1 MTDATRDFAHIGPD
15 TLAGRFIRH
24 FWQPVWPSAE
34 IEKGRPRRVEILGE
48 HVTVY
53 RGESGKVHIVQDRC
67 PHRQTQL
74 SLGWVEGDCIRCF
87 YHGWM
92 FDGAGRCVDQPAEKQ
107 SFKDKVTIRA
117 YPAREYLGFV
127 FAYFG
132 DGAAPAFPLFPEL
145 EEADGTL
152 SVTRH
157 VVPCSYFQRI
167 ENDLDE
173 THVHFV
179 HKVSTGAVGLDE
191 LPEIEVEESA
201 YGIFRRGARQGGK
214 ANATRFGH
222 YLMPNTLLVDLP
234 PSPDN
239 PYWTLHLA
247 WRVPVRDDRMAS
259 YIVSLRKGEQGD
271 GRIRTGRAITPD
283 PLDVTEDI
291 LAGKLRVQ
299 DLSPDYRGIFQVQD
313 NVALA
318 GQGRIT
324 DRSKDWLG
332 VSDKGIIL
340 LRRLWQRELTA
351 LAEGKPIKDWKRPK
365 ERLPLLVDGVTE
377 VAALG

>member
-1 MTDATRDFAHIGPD
+1 
-15 TLAGRFIRH
+15 
-24 FWQPVWPSAE
+24 
-34 IEKGRPRRVEILGE
+34 
-48 HVTVY
+48 
-53 RGESGKVHIVQDRC
+53 
-67 PHRQTQL
+67 
-74 SLGWVEGDCIRCF
+74 
-87 YHGWM
+87 
-92 FDGAGRCVDQPAEKQ
+92 
-107 SFKDKVTIRA
+107 
-117 YPAREYLGFV
+117 
-127 FAYFG
+127 
-132 DGAAPAFPLFPEL
+132 
-145 EEADGTL
+145 L